1 MKKFTAAILIFA
13 MMLSFCMPVSAAY
26 FGDVD
31 RNGKIT
37 ASDARTILRV
47 SAKLEGLDADRFVY
61 ADVNGDG
68 KIAAADARSV
78 LRMSAQIED
87 LKEIP
92 SDTETT
98 TKPSEEMSKEDILN
112 RYSMLMT
119 NLKRNVYEF
128 NRTEYQEM
136 VGDYDLGTVGN
147 LIIPIAE
154 NVMISKNEAVTQRL
168 EDAGLLPV
176 EGNASG
182 CLLTDADKIKTAEI
196 TENGK
201 YTTIRIVLNDEKNP
215 VAAEKGATSCASA
228 VGSMFTPPTQK
239 EIDNVVDAFAG
250 VVAVNKVD
258 ITAKDCTAELVFN
271 TVTGEIESLTQVAD
285 YYIEV
290 DAKAVIVPISGYA
303 TIRNTLKFDSIT
315 YADSSAPASKQNILD
330 KYTRVMGNLKRNAVS
345 YEMIK
350 YQNMSDDYDIPLVG
364 NMVLPIAESL
374 IVHED
379 EAAIQ
384 YMTGTEKLPV
394 VSSEYF
400 GCLLTDVS
408 KIKSAHLIK
417 DVCTTTII
425 IVMQDEKFTLPEGE
439 KSAIAEMFTPLSP
452 QQLKDIS
459 SEFAGVVSVN
469 NYDITMKDCTATLV
483 FDTYSGDVESLTH
496 EINYY
501 VEVDA
506 RAVVVPIT
514 AYCTITDTMQISN
527 IKYNNW

>member
-182 CLLTDADKIKTAEI
+182 
-196 TENGK
+196 
-201 YTTIRIVLNDEKNP
+201 
-215 VAAEKGATSCASA
+215 
-228 VGSMFTPPTQK
+228 
-239 EIDNVVDAFAG
+239 
-250 VVAVNKVD
+250 
-258 ITAKDCTAELVFN
+258 
-271 TVTGEIESLTQVAD
+271 
-285 YYIEV
+285 
-290 DAKAVIVPISGYA
+290 
-303 TIRNTLKFDSIT
+303 
-315 YADSSAPASKQNILD
+315 
-330 KYTRVMGNLKRNAVS
+330 
-345 YEMIK
+345 
-350 YQNMSDDYDIPLVG
+350 
-364 NMVLPIAESL
+364 
-374 IVHED
+374 
-379 EAAIQ
+379 
-384 YMTGTEKLPV
+384 
-394 VSSEYF
+394 
-400 GCLLTDVS
+400 
-408 KIKSAHLIK
+408 
-417 DVCTTTII
+417 
-425 IVMQDEKFTLPEGE
+425 
-439 KSAIAEMFTPLSP
+439 
-452 QQLKDIS
+452 
-459 SEFAGVVSVN
+459 
-469 NYDITMKDCTATLV
+469 
-483 FDTYSGDVESLTH
+483 
-496 EINYY
+496 
-501 VEVDA
+501 
-506 RAVVVPIT
+506 
-514 AYCTITDTMQISN
+514 
-527 IKYNNW
+527 